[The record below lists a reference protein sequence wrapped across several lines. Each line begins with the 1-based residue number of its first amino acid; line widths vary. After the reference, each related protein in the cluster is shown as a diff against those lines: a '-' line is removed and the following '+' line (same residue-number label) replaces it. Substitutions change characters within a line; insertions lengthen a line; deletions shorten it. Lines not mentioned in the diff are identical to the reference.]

1 MLAHNIL
8 IYKKILGV
16 PNLVF
21 KEANRITIIL
31 CRATPIYLV
40 LDYAKPKTKKIIE
53 SPKLIFGLKA
63 FCSTFAPSKSKF
75 FIHKTISFKMKILV
89 CISPVPDTTTKI
101 AFTENNTQFN
111 TQGVTMVINAY
122 DEWYALVRAL
132 ELKETGV
139 ATTVNLVTVGKPE
152 ADAVI
157 RKALALGGDEAIR
170 IDTDSNDPYVI
181 AAEIAAYAKGEN
193 YDLILA
199 GKETT
204 DYNNGAVGAM
214 LADMLDVNY
223 VGFASKLDVA
233 ASTATISREVEG
245 GEEVI
250 SCALPLVV
258 SCQKGMAE
266 ARIPNMRGIMAA
278 RTKPLKVV
286 AAAAVGALS
295 QIVSYEMPP
304 VKTGVK
310 MFTIEQMDELVAALH
325 NEAKV
330 I

>member
-1 MLAHNIL
+1 
-8 IYKKILGV
+8 
-16 PNLVF
+16 
-21 KEANRITIIL
+21 
-31 CRATPIYLV
+31 
-40 LDYAKPKTKKIIE
+40 
-53 SPKLIFGLKA
+53 
-63 FCSTFAPSKSKF
+63 
-75 FIHKTISFKMKILV
+75 MKILV

-132 ELKETGV
+132 ELKESGA
-139 ATTVNLVTVGKPE
+139 ATAVNLVTVGKSE

-170 IDTDSNDPYVI
+170 IDTDSTDPYVI
-181 AAEIAAYAKGEN
+181 ASEIAAYAKSEN

-204 DYNNGAVGAM
+204 DYNNAAVGPMIAEQ
-214 LADMLDVNY
+214 LDVNY
-223 VGFASKLDVA
+223 VGFASKLDIA
-233 ASTATISREVEG
+233 NGQATLSREIEG
-245 GEEVI
+245 GEETVN
-250 SCALPLVV
+250 ATLPIVV

-278 RTKPLKVV
+278 RTKPLKVLPANGT
-286 AAAAVGALS
+286 AALTN
-295 QIVSYEMPP
+295 IVSYEMPP
-304 VKTGVK
+304 TKTGVK
-310 MFTIEQMDELVAALH
+310 MFTIDQMDELVAALH